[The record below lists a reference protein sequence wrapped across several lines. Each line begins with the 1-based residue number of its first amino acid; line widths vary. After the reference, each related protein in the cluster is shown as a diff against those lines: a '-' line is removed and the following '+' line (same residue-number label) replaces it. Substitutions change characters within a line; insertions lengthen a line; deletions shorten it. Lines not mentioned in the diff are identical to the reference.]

1 MAAVTSRFTH
11 TDRHTEHNAKFHLDL
26 QNHESFSPTTLHV
39 FCPRTVNFAVKKIC
53 KCQTIKFTNAK
64 EVTFYN

>member
-11 TDRHTEHNAKFHLDL
+11 TDRHTEHNAKFLLDL

-39 FCPRTVNFAVKKIC
+39 FCPRTVNFAVKKNMQMSNNKVHTC
-53 KCQTIKFTNAK
+53 KRSYLI
-64 EVTFYN
+64 